1 MQSPMAI
8 TSVQAAAMGVVS
20 TVWVLVQRT
29 PLNLEQVWW
38 PLIMWG
44 MVAVMFTTYQL
55 LNHLVAFYCSLAE
68 RTVFTNLCP
77 VVSLMFESTVM
88 PKNLRASV
96 SFRSKLALGLLVLG
110 AITFSIQYPDF
121 TMMGIIWASLM
132 VVAVVPYRLAQRY
145 TLNEAKL
152 LPVMLLVAYDGY
164 FLCTPSTA
172 IAAAETKHYLQTWE
186 GWMSDSSIPL
196 LLFLSMLTFIA
207 NHACALL
214 VLQMASAT
222 ALQVYQNLSNF
233 VVVALGIL
241 FYGDDVL
248 NSPLVLVGLMI
259 CLCSGLWYA
268 IEVQPKSTPEKIV
281 DAPKEEAN
289 GNTAKAT

>member
-1 MQSPMAI
+1 MGIIASVWTLIERKPLDMQ
-8 TSVQAAAMGVVS
+8 QA
-20 TVWVLVQRT
+20 WV
-29 PLNLEQVWW
+29 PLG
-38 PLIMWG
+38 MWAL
-44 MVAVMFTTYQL
+44 VAVMFTTYQL

-77 VVSLMFESTVM
+77 VVSLIFESTVM
-88 PKNLRASV
+88 PANLRASV
-96 SFRSKLALGLLVLG
+96 SFRSKLALGLLVFG

-121 TMMGIIWASLM
+121 TFMGIIWASLM
-132 VVAVVPYRLAQRY
+132 VLAVVPYRLAQRY

-152 LPVMLLVAYDGY
+152 LPVMLLVAYDGF

-196 LLFLSMLTFIA
+196 LLLLSIGTFTA

-214 VLQMASAT
+214 VLQMNSAT

-241 FYGDDVL
+241 FFGDDVL
-248 NSPLVLVGLMI
+248 SSPLTLLGLII

-268 IEVQPKSTPEKIV
+268 VEVQPKS
-281 DAPKEEAN
+281 APAKGVEAAKGEEP
-289 GNTAKAT
+289 TT